1 MCDGRHEVPAGKVK
15 AIGGL
20 IRRVGLNL
28 VGVHRHLILAVL
40 ELSGAAFLS
49 VDHTKPNVKYKI
61 DCESPRPIGCW
72 QPLLIQKPSMQKC
85 Y

>member
-1 MCDGRHEVPAGKVK
+1 MKMRDGRHEVPAGKVK

-40 ELSGAAFLS
+40 ELSGAAF
-49 VDHTKPNVKYKI
+49 Y
-61 DCESPRPIGCW
+61 R
-72 QPLLIQKPSMQKC
+72 KPSSMKLSAYVHYNRVCDAFFISIQICLK
-85 Y
+85 YS

>member
-61 DCESPRPIGCW
+61 DC
-72 QPLLIQKPSMQKC
+72 
-85 Y
+85 

>member
-1 MCDGRHEVPAGKVK
+1 MKMCDGRHEVPAGKVK

-49 VDHTKPNVKYKI
+49 ADHTKPNVKYKI
-61 DCESPRPIGCW
+61 YC
-72 QPLLIQKPSMQKC
+72 
-85 Y
+85 